1 MSGYHVP
8 ISSAKNKPKYP
19 PPFSLR
25 LTKEERAEL
34 KRRAGSRSVGEY
46 VRSVLFGESVS
57 PRKLRRHPRDI
68 DHVHA
73 SELAGLGSSRL
84 ASNLNQIAKAANM
97 GALPLTEDLVTE
109 LHGACRDIKVM
120 REVLLKNLRI
130 KI

>member
-1 MSGYHVP
+1 MSGSHIP

-25 LTKEERAEL
+25 LTTEERAEL
-34 KRRAGSRSVGEY
+34 RRRAGSKSIGEY
-46 VRSVLFGESVS
+46 VRSVLFGSDAS
-57 PRKLRRHPRDI
+57 PRKVRRQPRNI
-68 DHVHA
+68 DHVRA
-73 SELAGLGSSRL
+73 SELAGLGNSRL

-97 GALPLTEDLVTE
+97 GALPLTEDLVAE
-109 LHGACRDIKVM
+109 LHDACRDIKVM